1 MGGKCKIIYTL
12 ARYPREAVDEER
24 STCLTNRRYDE
35 SDAKDSKGGEV
46 FNALLRETKNEIEMK
61 HGSFR

>member
-1 MGGKCKIIYTL
+1 MD
-12 ARYPREAVDEER
+12 AVDEER

>member
-1 MGGKCKIIYTL
+1 MD
-12 ARYPREAVDEER
+12 AVDEER

-61 HGSFR
+61 GCEKIVDRFFSI